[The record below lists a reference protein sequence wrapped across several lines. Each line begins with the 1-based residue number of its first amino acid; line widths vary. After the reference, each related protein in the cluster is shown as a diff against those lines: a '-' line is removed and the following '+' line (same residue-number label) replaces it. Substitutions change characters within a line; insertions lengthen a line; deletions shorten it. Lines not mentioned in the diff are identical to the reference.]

1 MKRQSIFILL
11 LSSLFVLMAACSSSD
26 LSESGKS
33 DSAGSNEI
41 AMKSEM
47 DQSTAEDSV
56 EEKSGEINTNR
67 MIIHQANLQVNVKNL
82 EKAQLKIE
90 KKVNEYGGYIVES
103 NVYRE
108 NDETVSGRIMVRVPE
123 KYFQKFLTDAEEE
136 AINVLERNVTGQ
148 DVTEEYVDLES
159 RVKSK
164 RAVEA
169 RLLEFM
175 NNANKTGDLLKI
187 SSDLAQ
193 VQEEI
198 EVIVGKMKYLENQTS
213 YSTIDIYMIEK
224 SVRIP
229 GIDNENLDTWEKTKK
244 QLASSINFLLAAGSE
259 LIVFF
264 IGNLPVIVIL
274 LLVGAGIYFMIKRKK
289 KRD

>member
-198 EVIVGKMKYLENQTS
+198 EVIIGKMKYLENQTS

-244 QLASSINFLLAAGSE
+244 QLASSINFLLAAGSG